1 MSIVTKARECILGSV
16 DLDALLE
23 HLDPDW
29 KDRFRCMED
38 GNVYYASER
47 AFAFYTEDMPLDEL
61 RAAIKEAGA

>member
-1 MSIVTKARECILGSV
+1 MSIIKQAREAILGNV
-16 DLDALLE
+16 DLDLLLE
-23 HLDPDW
+23 YMDPEW
-29 KDRFRCMED
+29 KSRFKRTEG